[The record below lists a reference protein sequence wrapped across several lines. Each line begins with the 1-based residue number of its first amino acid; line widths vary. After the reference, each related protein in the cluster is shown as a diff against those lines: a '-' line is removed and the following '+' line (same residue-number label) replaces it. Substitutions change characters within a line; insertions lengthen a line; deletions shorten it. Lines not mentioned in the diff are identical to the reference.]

1 MSTLTI
7 TSPAESSPVKAGMA
21 GEVHIHIDPTNIFV
35 VPGNVTASI
44 TDASGKE
51 IWRADAPISS
61 NEAWI
66 TVSWPA
72 TPGAYQVSAT
82 AYGFVM
88 ANVLA
93 DATHQFTVIA

>member
-1 MSTLTI
+1 MSTLAI

-21 GEVHIHIDPTNIFV
+21 GEVHCQFTPTNIFV
-35 VPGNVTASI
+35 VPGSVTVSI
-44 TDASGKE
+44 TDGSGKE
-51 IWRADAPISS
+51 IWKADAPIVA
-61 NEAWI
+61 NQAWLQ
-66 TVSWPA
+66 VSWPA